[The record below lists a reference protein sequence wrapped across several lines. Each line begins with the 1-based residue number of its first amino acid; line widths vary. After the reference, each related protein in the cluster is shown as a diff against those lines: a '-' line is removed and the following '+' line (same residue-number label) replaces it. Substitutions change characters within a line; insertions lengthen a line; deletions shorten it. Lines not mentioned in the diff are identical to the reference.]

1 MQLIP
6 IFTHVTSGIITNM
19 FMYRSQNVIGLDIGT
34 SSVKLVE
41 FERVKNSCRLKNIG
55 IAKLPRDTIVNG
67 TIIHAELL
75 EQTINALFSEYKIKN
90 KNVAISISGHP
101 VIIKKITADLMA
113 EDELENTL
121 PFEAE
126 QYIPFSL
133 DEVNLDFQILG
144 PCEDKENKMN
154 VMLVAAKKAMINDY
168 VSVLQNAGLKAVI
181 VDIDVFALENMF
193 TANYSPEE
201 NTTVALVDM
210 GASVTNINIIKNGVS
225 QFTRDIFMGGN
236 HITEEI
242 QKQLSINYED
252 AEALKCGEQIAGI
265 NQDLLQDIIERAS
278 STITSEIQRSLDFY
292 ISSAYGEISRVY
304 LSGGGSK
311 TRGFKEIFAK
321 RVNAPLEYT
330 NPFHAITYDETMF
343 DAEYIKDISPF
354 SAIGVGLALRSIGD

>member
-1 MQLIP
+1 MLFYKAQS
-6 IFTHVTSGIITNM
+6 V
-19 FMYRSQNVIGLDIGT
+19 VGLDIGT
-34 SSVKLVE
+34 NSVKLVE
-41 FERVKNSCRLKNIG
+41 LDRAKNTFRLKNIG

-75 EQTINALFSEYKIKN
+75 EQTIKTLFSEYKIKN

-101 VIIKKITADLMA
+101 VIIKKITTDLMP

-144 PCEDKENKMN
+144 TCEDKENKMN
-154 VMLVAAKKAMINDY
+154 VMLVAAKRAMISDY

-193 TANYSPEE
+193 ISNYSPEQ
-201 NTTVALVDM
+201 NITVALVDM

-236 HITEEI
+236 QITEEI
-242 QKQLSINYED
+242 QRQLSINYED

-265 NQDLLQDIIERAS
+265 NQDLLKEIIERAS
-278 STITSEIQRSLDFY
+278 STIANEIQRSLDFY
-292 ISSAYGEISRVY
+292 ISSTYGEISQVY

-311 TRGFKEIFAK
+311 TSGFREIFTK
-321 RVNAPLEYT
+321 RVTVPLEYT
-330 NPFHAITYDETMF
+330 NPFHAITYDENMF
-343 DAEYIKDISPF
+343 DAEYIKDLSPF
-354 SAIGVGLALRSIGD
+354 AAIGVGLALRSMGD

>member
-1 MQLIP
+1 ML
-6 IFTHVTSGIITNM
+6 F
-19 FMYRSQNVIGLDIGT
+19 YKAQNVVGLDIGT
-34 SSVKLVE
+34 NSVKLVE
-41 FERVKNSCRLKNIG
+41 LDRTKNTFRLKNIG

-75 EQTINALFSEYKIKN
+75 EQTIKTLFSEYKIKN

-101 VIIKKITADLMA
+101 VIIKKITTDLMP

-154 VMLVAAKKAMINDY
+154 VMLVAAKRAMISDY
-168 VSVLQNAGLKAVI
+168 VSVLQSAGLKAVI

-193 TANYSPEE
+193 ISNYSPEQ
-201 NTTVALVDM
+201 NITVALVDM

-236 HITEEI
+236 QITEEI
-242 QKQLSINYED
+242 QRQLSINYED

-265 NQDLLQDIIERAS
+265 NQDLLKDIIERAS
-278 STITSEIQRSLDFY
+278 STITNEIQRSLDFY
-292 ISSAYGEISRVY
+292 ISSTYGEISQVY
-304 LSGGGSK
+304 LSGGGSR
-311 TRGFKEIFAK
+311 TSGFREIFTK
-321 RVNAPLEYT
+321 RVTVPLEYT
-330 NPFHAITYDETMF
+330 NPFHAITYDENMF
-343 DAEYIKDISPF
+343 DAEYIKDLSPF
-354 SAIGVGLALRSIGD
+354 AAVGVGLALRSMGD

>member
-1 MQLIP
+1 ML
-6 IFTHVTSGIITNM
+6 F
-19 FMYRSQNVIGLDIGT
+19 YKAQNVVGLDIGT
-34 SSVKLVE
+34 NSVKMVE
-41 FERVKNSCRLKNIG
+41 LDRTKNTSRLKNIG

-75 EQTINALFSEYKIKN
+75 EQTIKTLFSEYKIKN

-101 VIIKKITADLMA
+101 VIIKKITIDLMP

-154 VMLVAAKKAMINDY
+154 VMLVAAKRAMISDY
-168 VSVLQNAGLKAVI
+168 VSVLQSAGLKAVI

-193 TANYSPEE
+193 ISNYSPEQ
-201 NTTVALVDM
+201 NITVALVDM

-236 HITEEI
+236 QITEEI
-242 QKQLSINYED
+242 QRQLSINYED

-265 NQDLLQDIIERAS
+265 NQDLLKEIIERAS
-278 STITSEIQRSLDFY
+278 STITNEIQRSLDFY
-292 ISSAYGEISRVY
+292 ISSTYGEISQVY
-304 LSGGGSK
+304 LSGGGSR
-311 TRGFKEIFAK
+311 TSGFREIFTK
-321 RVNAPLEYT
+321 RITVPLEYT
-330 NPFHAITYDETMF
+330 NPFHAITYDENMF
-343 DAEYIKDISPF
+343 DAEYIKDLSPF
-354 SAIGVGLALRSIGD
+354 AAIGVGLALRSMGD

>member
-1 MQLIP
+1 ML
-6 IFTHVTSGIITNM
+6 F
-19 FMYRSQNVIGLDIGT
+19 YKAQNVVGLDIGT
-34 SSVKLVE
+34 NSVKMVE
-41 FERVKNSCRLKNIG
+41 LDRTKNTSRLKNIG

-75 EQTINALFSEYKIKN
+75 EQTIKTLFSEYKIKN

-101 VIIKKITADLMA
+101 VIIKKITIDLMP

-154 VMLVAAKKAMINDY
+154 VMLVAAKRAMISDY
-168 VSVLQNAGLKAVI
+168 VSVLQSAGLKAVI

-193 TANYSPEE
+193 ISNYSPEQ
-201 NTTVALVDM
+201 NITVALVDM

-236 HITEEI
+236 QITEEI
-242 QKQLSINYED
+242 QRQLSINYED

-265 NQDLLQDIIERAS
+265 NQDLLKEIIERAS
-278 STITSEIQRSLDFY
+278 STITNEIQRSLDFY
-292 ISSAYGEISRVY
+292 ISSTYGEISQVY
-304 LSGGGSK
+304 LSGGGSR
-311 TRGFKEIFAK
+311 TSGFREIFTK
-321 RVNAPLEYT
+321 RVTVPLEYT
-330 NPFHAITYDETMF
+330 NPFHAITYDENMF
-343 DAEYIKDISPF
+343 DAEYIKDLSPF
-354 SAIGVGLALRSIGD
+354 AAIGVGLALRSMGD

>member
-1 MQLIP
+1 ML
-6 IFTHVTSGIITNM
+6 F
-19 FMYRSQNVIGLDIGT
+19 YKAQNVVGLDIGT
-34 SSVKLVE
+34 NSVKLVE
-41 FERVKNSCRLKNIG
+41 LDRSKNTFRLKNIG

-75 EQTINALFSEYKIKN
+75 EQTITTLFTEYKIKN

-101 VIIKKITADLMA
+101 VIIKKITTDLMP

-154 VMLVAAKKAMINDY
+154 VMLVAAKRAMISDY

-193 TANYSPEE
+193 NTNYSPEQ
-201 NTTVALVDM
+201 NITVALVDM

-236 HITEEI
+236 QITEEI
-242 QKQLSINYED
+242 QRQLSINYED

-265 NQDLLQDIIERAS
+265 NQDLLKEIIERAS

-292 ISSAYGEISRVY
+292 ISSTYGEISQVY

-311 TRGFKEIFAK
+311 TSGFREIFTK
-321 RVNAPLEYT
+321 RVTVPMEYT
-330 NPFHAITYDETMF
+330 NPFHAITYDENMF
-343 DAEYIKDISPF
+343 DAEYIKDLSPF
-354 SAIGVGLALRSIGD
+354 AAVGVGLALRSMGD

>member
-1 MQLIP
+1 ML
-6 IFTHVTSGIITNM
+6 F
-19 FMYRSQNVIGLDIGT
+19 YKAQNVVGLDIGT
-34 SSVKLVE
+34 NSVKLVE
-41 FERVKNSCRLKNIG
+41 LDRTKNTFRLKNIG

-75 EQTINALFSEYKIKN
+75 EQTIKTLFSEYKIKN

-101 VIIKKITADLMA
+101 VIIKKITTDLMP

-154 VMLVAAKKAMINDY
+154 VMLVAAKRAMISDY
-168 VSVLQNAGLKAVI
+168 VSVLQSAGLKAVI

-193 TANYSPEE
+193 ISNYTPEQ
-201 NTTVALVDM
+201 NITVALVDM
-210 GASVTNINIIKNGVS
+210 GASVTNINIVKNGVS

-236 HITEEI
+236 QITEEI
-242 QKQLSINYED
+242 QRQLSINYED

-265 NQDLLQDIIERAS
+265 NQDLLKEIIERAS
-278 STITSEIQRSLDFY
+278 STITNEIQRSLDFY
-292 ISSAYGEISRVY
+292 ISSTYGEISQVY
-304 LSGGGSK
+304 LSGGGSR
-311 TRGFKEIFAK
+311 TSGFREIFTK
-321 RVNAPLEYT
+321 RVTVPLEYT
-330 NPFHAITYDETMF
+330 NPFHAITYDENMF
-343 DAEYIKDISPF
+343 DAEYIKDLSPF
-354 SAIGVGLALRSIGD
+354 AAIGVGLALRSMGD

>member
-1 MQLIP
+1 MLFYKAQS
-6 IFTHVTSGIITNM
+6 V
-19 FMYRSQNVIGLDIGT
+19 VGLDIGT
-34 SSVKLVE
+34 NSVKLVE
-41 FERVKNSCRLKNIG
+41 LDRAKNTFRLKNIG

-75 EQTINALFSEYKIKN
+75 EQTIKTLFSEYKIKN

-101 VIIKKITADLMA
+101 VIIKKITTDLMP
-113 EDELENTL
+113 EEELENTL

-144 PCEDKENKMN
+144 TCEDKENKMN
-154 VMLVAAKKAMINDY
+154 VMLVAAKRAMISDY

-193 TANYSPEE
+193 ISNYSPEQ
-201 NTTVALVDM
+201 NITVALVDM

-236 HITEEI
+236 QITEEI
-242 QKQLSINYED
+242 QRQLSINYED

-265 NQDLLQDIIERAS
+265 NQDLLKEIIERAS
-278 STITSEIQRSLDFY
+278 STIANEIQRSLDFY
-292 ISSAYGEISRVY
+292 ISSTYGEISQVY

-311 TRGFKEIFAK
+311 TSGFREIFTK
-321 RVNAPLEYT
+321 RVTVPLEYT
-330 NPFHAITYDETMF
+330 NPFHAITYDENMF
-343 DAEYIKDISPF
+343 DAEYIKDLSPF
-354 SAIGVGLALRSIGD
+354 AAIGVGLALRSMGD

>member
-1 MQLIP
+1 ML
-6 IFTHVTSGIITNM
+6 F
-19 FMYRSQNVIGLDIGT
+19 YKAQNVVGLDIGT
-34 SSVKLVE
+34 NSVKLVE
-41 FERVKNSCRLKNIG
+41 LDRAKNTFRLKNIG

-75 EQTINALFSEYKIKN
+75 EQTINTLFSEYKIKN

-101 VIIKKITADLMA
+101 VIIKKITTDLMP

-144 PCEDKENKMN
+144 PCEDKDNKMN
-154 VMLVAAKKAMINDY
+154 VMLVAAKRAMISDY

-193 TANYSPEE
+193 ICNYSPEQ
-201 NTTVALVDM
+201 NITVALVDM

-236 HITEEI
+236 QITEEI
-242 QKQLSINYED
+242 QRQLSINYED

-265 NQDLLQDIIERAS
+265 NQELLKDIIERAS
-278 STITSEIQRSLDFY
+278 STITNEIQRSLDFY
-292 ISSAYGEISRVY
+292 ISSTYGEISQVY
-304 LSGGGSK
+304 LSGGGSR
-311 TRGFKEIFAK
+311 TRGFREIFTK
-321 RVNAPLEYT
+321 RVTIPLEYT
-330 NPFHAITYDETMF
+330 NPFHAITYDENMF
-343 DAEYIKDISPF
+343 DAEYIKDLSPF
-354 SAIGVGLALRSIGD
+354 AAIGVRLALRSIGD

>member
-1 MQLIP
+1 ML
-6 IFTHVTSGIITNM
+6 F
-19 FMYRSQNVIGLDIGT
+19 YKAQNVVGLDIGT
-34 SSVKLVE
+34 NSVKLVE
-41 FERVKNSCRLKNIG
+41 LDRTKNTFRLKNIG

-75 EQTINALFSEYKIKN
+75 EQTINTLFSEYKIKN

-101 VIIKKITADLMA
+101 VIIKKITTDLMP

-144 PCEDKENKMN
+144 PCEDKDNKMN
-154 VMLVAAKKAMINDY
+154 VMLVAAKRAMISDY

-193 TANYSPEE
+193 ISNYSPEQ
-201 NTTVALVDM
+201 NVTVALVDM

-236 HITEEI
+236 QITEEI
-242 QKQLSINYED
+242 QRQLSINYDD

-265 NQDLLQDIIERAS
+265 NQELLKDIIERAS
-278 STITSEIQRSLDFY
+278 STITNEIQRSLDFY
-292 ISSAYGEISRVY
+292 ISSTYGEISQVY
-304 LSGGGSK
+304 LSGGGSR
-311 TRGFKEIFAK
+311 TSGFREIFTK
-321 RVNAPLEYT
+321 RVTIPLEYT
-330 NPFHAITYDETMF
+330 NPFHAITYDENMF
-343 DAEYIKDISPF
+343 DAEYIKDLSPF
-354 SAIGVGLALRSIGD
+354 AAIGVGLALRSMGN

>member
-1 MQLIP
+1 ML
-6 IFTHVTSGIITNM
+6 F
-19 FMYRSQNVIGLDIGT
+19 YKAQNVVGLDIGT
-34 SSVKLVE
+34 NSVKLVE
-41 FERVKNSCRLKNIG
+41 LDRTKNTFRLKNIG

-75 EQTINALFSEYKIKN
+75 EQTIKTLFSEYKIKN

-101 VIIKKITADLMA
+101 VIIKKITTDLMP

-154 VMLVAAKKAMINDY
+154 VMLVAAKRAMISDY
-168 VSVLQNAGLKAVI
+168 VSVLQSAGLKAVI

-193 TANYSPEE
+193 ISNYSPEQ
-201 NTTVALVDM
+201 NITVALVDM
-210 GASVTNINIIKNGVS
+210 GASVTNINIVKNGVS

-236 HITEEI
+236 QITEEI
-242 QKQLSINYED
+242 QRQLSINYED

-265 NQDLLQDIIERAS
+265 NQDLLKEIIERAS
-278 STITSEIQRSLDFY
+278 STITNEIQRSLDFY
-292 ISSAYGEISRVY
+292 ISSTYGEISQVY
-304 LSGGGSK
+304 LSGGGSR
-311 TRGFKEIFAK
+311 TSGFREIFTK
-321 RVNAPLEYT
+321 RVTVPLEYT
-330 NPFHAITYDETMF
+330 NPFHAITYDENMF
-343 DAEYIKDISPF
+343 DAEYIKDLSPF
-354 SAIGVGLALRSIGD
+354 AAIGVGLALRSMGD

>member
-1 MQLIP
+1 ML
-6 IFTHVTSGIITNM
+6 F
-19 FMYRSQNVIGLDIGT
+19 YKAQNVVGLDIGT
-34 SSVKLVE
+34 NSVKLVE
-41 FERVKNSCRLKNIG
+41 LDRTKNTFRLKNIG

-75 EQTINALFSEYKIKN
+75 EQTIKTLFTEYKIKN

-101 VIIKKITADLMA
+101 VIIKKITTDLMP

-154 VMLVAAKKAMINDY
+154 VMLVAAKRAMINDY
-168 VSVLQNAGLKAVI
+168 VSVLQSAGLKAVI

-193 TANYSPEE
+193 ISNYSPEQ
-201 NTTVALVDM
+201 NITVALVDM
-210 GASVTNINIIKNGVS
+210 GASVTNINIVKNGVS

-236 HITEEI
+236 QITEEI
-242 QKQLSINYED
+242 QRQLSINYED

-265 NQDLLQDIIERAS
+265 NQELLKEIIERAS
-278 STITSEIQRSLDFY
+278 STITNEIQRSLDFY
-292 ISSAYGEISRVY
+292 ISSTYGEISQVY
-304 LSGGGSK
+304 LSGGGSR
-311 TRGFKEIFAK
+311 TSGFREIFTK
-321 RVNAPLEYT
+321 RVTVPLEYT

-343 DAEYIKDISPF
+343 DAEYIKDLSPF
-354 SAIGVGLALRSIGD
+354 AAIGVGLALRSMGD

>member
-1 MQLIP
+1 ML
-6 IFTHVTSGIITNM
+6 F
-19 FMYRSQNVIGLDIGT
+19 YKAQNVVGLDIGT
-34 SSVKLVE
+34 NSVKLVE
-41 FERVKNSCRLKNIG
+41 LDRTKNTFRLKNIG

-75 EQTINALFSEYKIKN
+75 EQTIKTLFTEYKIKN

-154 VMLVAAKKAMINDY
+154 VMLVAAKRAMINDY
-168 VSVLQNAGLKAVI
+168 VSVLQSAGLKAVI

-193 TANYSPEE
+193 ISNYSPEQ
-201 NTTVALVDM
+201 NITVALVDM
-210 GASVTNINIIKNGVS
+210 GASVTNINIVKNGVS

-236 HITEEI
+236 QITEEI
-242 QKQLSINYED
+242 QRQLSINYED

-265 NQDLLQDIIERAS
+265 NQELLKEIIERAS
-278 STITSEIQRSLDFY
+278 STITNEIQRSLDFY
-292 ISSAYGEISRVY
+292 ISSTYGEISQVY
-304 LSGGGSK
+304 LSGGGSR
-311 TRGFKEIFAK
+311 TSGFREIFTK
-321 RVNAPLEYT
+321 RVTVPLEYT

-343 DAEYIKDISPF
+343 DAEYIKDLSPF
-354 SAIGVGLALRSIGD
+354 AAIGVGLALRSMGD